1 MILLGHSQIK
11 AIDFDKDGDVDFV
24 VYSKEYDKPL
34 LFFKNKGQYQFQKIF
49 IENINIEDLEF
60 EDIDNNGVYEIY
72 AWNNDDQKSLNT
84 IFYYTTT
91 DFVNFTKSIVDSY
104 DMYNDNSDKSKRGD
118 LIFFDYN
125 MDNKKDL
132 FFSNYASSSQEILVY
147 RNITQTLDIEE
158 INKNN
163 NIQQLTLY
171 PNPFVETI
179 SWDNYENNDYNIKIF
194 TINGTLIKNKKT
206 NTNTLNLGDLEKG
219 TYILNITDQN
229 KNFKRTFKIIKK

>member
-1 MILLGHSQIK
+1 MTCTMMIQTKVKGVIQLL
-11 AIDFDKDGDVDFV
+11 
-24 VYSKEYDKPL
+24 
-34 LFFKNKGQYQFQKIF
+34 
-49 IENINIEDLEF
+49 
-60 EDIDNNGVYEIY
+60 
-72 AWNNDDQKSLNT
+72 
-84 IFYYTTT
+84 
-91 DFVNFTKSIVDSY
+91 
-104 DMYNDNSDKSKRGD
+104 
-118 LIFFDYN
+118 DYN

-158 INKNN
+158 ITKNN

-219 TYILNITDQN
+219 TYISNITDQN
-229 KNFKRTFKIIKK
+229 KNFKRTVKIIKK